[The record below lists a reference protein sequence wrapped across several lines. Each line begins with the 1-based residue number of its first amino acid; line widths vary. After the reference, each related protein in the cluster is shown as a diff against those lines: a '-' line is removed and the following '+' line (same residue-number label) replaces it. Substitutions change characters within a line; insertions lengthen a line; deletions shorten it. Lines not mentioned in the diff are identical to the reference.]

1 MPNPPV
7 RPYLPTSSTQYA
19 FSDIIDTNDGYVDAD
34 TGLIYPPHR
43 LSDYYGAEDWE
54 NWEDPDKP
62 VPESEVEFVSGNYYW
77 FEDSSFSR
85 VNSGTYDDSYTGT
98 YNLGFTFRFG
108 NVNYTNYYVSS
119 NGYITFGSGSSLYY
133 GYPLTS
139 FNHSNGVWGYPYD
152 MYQGYSQGYGS
163 YGAWSAHGSS
173 TGQAH
178 GVWHKSGYTVPGGA
192 TSKAHA
198 MSWMGTTY
206 TSSYRGRKFG
216 YTFVF
221 VTDDDKTWIQITH
234 YDGISSMGTSAGVKA
249 GGVVTVSLSPYSL
262 SNKTHVFEG
271 DVNGQNCVYKGFG
284 RLRVKNTSNWVY

>member
-1 MPNPPV
+1 
-7 RPYLPTSSTQYA
+7 
-19 FSDIIDTNDGYVDAD
+19 
-34 TGLIYPPHR
+34 
-43 LSDYYGAEDWE
+43 
-54 NWEDPDKP
+54 
-62 VPESEVEFVSGNYYW
+62 
-77 FEDSSFSR
+77 
-85 VNSGTYDDSYTGT
+85 
-98 YNLGFTFRFG
+98 
-108 NVNYTNYYVSS
+108 
-119 NGYITFGSGSSLYY
+119 
-133 GYPLTS
+133 
-139 FNHSNGVWGYPYD
+139 

-249 GGVVTVSLSPYSL
+249 GGVVTVRLSPYSL

-271 DVNGQNCVYKGFG
+271 DENGQNWVYKGFG